1 MTKQSKEAKRK
12 AKAKAKKKQILLNE
26 QSLSNRLATAIEW
39 FCEPVLPEYIDDS
52 VKPDIV
58 GRQILWQIGQIA
70 WNIAVTGRKELV
82 ANVFQGSKLDAEQQ
96 AMVQKEIRSLV
107 RKKYEL
113 YPNLRTAVSGIAV
126 HMVAGVPHLKVK
138 LGDTFPETP
147 TPVFDDPEITPES
160 IRALRRTQGM
170 TQVAFAK
177 LLETTPRKVSAWEHG
192 KAVPDEEM
200 KRKLAD
206 IKGNGL

>member
-26 QSLSNRLATAIEW
+26 QSLATRLATALERL
-39 FCEPVLPEYIDDS
+39 CEPVLPEYIDDS

-96 AMVQKEIRSLV
+96 AMVQKEIRGLV
-107 RKKYEL
+107 
-113 YPNLRTAVSGIAV
+113 
-126 HMVAGVPHLKVK
+126 
-138 LGDTFPETP
+138 
-147 TPVFDDPEITPES
+147 
-160 IRALRRTQGM
+160 
-170 TQVAFAK
+170 
-177 LLETTPRKVSAWEHG
+177 
-192 KAVPDEEM
+192 
-200 KRKLAD
+200 KRKYAMFPQMRTCD
-206 IKGNGL
+206 P